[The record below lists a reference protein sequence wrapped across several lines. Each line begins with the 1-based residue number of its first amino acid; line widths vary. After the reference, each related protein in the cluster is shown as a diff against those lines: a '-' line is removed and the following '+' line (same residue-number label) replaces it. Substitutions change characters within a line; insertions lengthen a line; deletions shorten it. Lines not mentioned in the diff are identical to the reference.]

1 MAVLFAL
8 LTISVGALHHHVAT
22 SAAARGDCKACSW
35 THSAAAG
42 LRVAAPALAALTA
55 SVASSPRLPDPF
67 VSFEFTPHSG
77 RAPPSIA

>member
-8 LTISVGALHHHVAT
+8 LTVSIGAFHHHAT
-22 SAAARGDCKACSW
+22 TSGAARDNCQACSW

-42 LRVAAPALAALTA
+42 LWVVVPTLATLTS
-55 SVASSPRLPDPF
+55 SVVSSPRVLVPF

-77 RAPPSIA
+77 RAPPPIA